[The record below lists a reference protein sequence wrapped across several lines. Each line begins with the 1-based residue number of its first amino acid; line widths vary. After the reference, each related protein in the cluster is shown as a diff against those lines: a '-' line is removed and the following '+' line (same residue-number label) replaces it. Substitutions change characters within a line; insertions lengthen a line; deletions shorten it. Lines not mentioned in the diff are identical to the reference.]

1 MNVFKWILVA
11 TDVIGVIRG
20 GHLAPAPGRK
30 TAPKRDRVTV
40 QKAGRGASS
49 HSQPQ
54 TVRSEDKMANILTSA
69 MMVLLLLTSGQS
81 RSLSARQLESL
92 GGNQLLGRALED
104 LDPEDFAT
112 PEKRSLDTLG
122 GGVVL
127 RSLDTLGGGD
137 ILRSRSLDTL
147 GGSSILRSSFPEPF
161 ENLNNFG
168 KRSLDTLG
176 GGTVLRSR
184 SLDTLGGSSILRSS
198 SPDTLGRGRARSLDT
213 LGGGSMLRSRS
224 LGLIGS
230 PTRLHDKRNEGY
242 YPPLETLG
250 GGNIF

>member
-1 MNVFKWILVA
+1 M
-11 TDVIGVIRG
+11 G
-20 GHLAPAPGRK
+20 
-30 TAPKRDRVTV
+30 
-40 QKAGRGASS
+40 
-49 HSQPQ
+49 SQPQ
-54 TVRSEDKMANILTSA
+54 TVRSEDEMGNILTSA
-69 MMVLLLLTSGQS
+69 IAVLLLSTSGQS

-92 GGNQLLGRALED
+92 GGNQLLGRALVED
-104 LDPEDFAT
+104 LDPKDFAT

-127 RSLDTLGGGD
+127 
-137 ILRSRSLDTL
+137 
-147 GGSSILRSSFPEPF
+147 
-161 ENLNNFG
+161 
-168 KRSLDTLG
+168 RSLDTLG

-224 LGLIGS
+224 LDLIQS
-230 PTRLHDKRNEGY
+230 PNRLHDKKSEGY